1 MTDEELLMYQ
11 LRNPPVMSMALNRAH
26 LYRMMHERMSLAADR
41 IEQLVKERDTIRET
55 ALREA
60 AVVATALSS
69 EWWAEYKNIHSPHRA
84 DPHYQGMSDGADDV
98 AHAILKLIGET

>member
-1 MTDEELLMYQ
+1 MTDEEFIEH
-11 LRNPPVMSMALNRAH
+11 LRDTTVFVVSKK
-26 LYRMMHERMSLAADR
+26 EAADR
-41 IEQLVKERDTIRET
+41 IEQLVRERDTIRET